1 MTIKKC
7 KIAMILSTALFAATQ
22 PAWADITVG
31 VSLSS
36 TGPGAALGIPEKN
49 AVALMPGEI
58 GGEKVNYIVLDDG
71 TDPSAATKNARKLVT
86 EDHVDVLI
94 GSSVTPSSLAIAE
107 VAVESATPQIAVAPI
122 NLPPEKNKWVFRTP
136 QHNDVMAG
144 ALVAHMKQAGVK
156 KLGFIGYSDAYGEDW
171 LTSVKPL
178 LDEAGIT
185 LTTTERFNRTDTSVS
200 GQVLKIVASRPDAVL
215 VVASGSPAALPQT
228 ALKERGFKGLI
239 YQTHAAANPAFLKV
253 AGAKAEGTI
262 MPIGPVVVVDQIPDS
277 HPSKKVAGEF
287 VAAYEAKY
295 GAGSFSSFAGHA
307 YDAYH
312 LLAAAVPAALEKAK
326 PGTAEFR
333 QALRDALES
342 SKDVVGVHG
351 VFNMTPDNH
360 FGMDERGRVLIRVEQ
375 GGYKLLPM

>member
-1 MTIKKC
+1 MKIRKGKLATILA
-7 KIAMILSTALFAATQ
+7 AMLLAATQ
-22 PAWADITVG
+22 PARADITVG

-49 AVALMPGEI
+49 AVALMPAEI
-58 GGEKVNYIVLDDG
+58 GGEKVNYVVLDDG

-86 EDHVDVLI
+86 EDQVDVLV

-107 VAVESATPQIAVAPI
+107 VAVESRTPQISIAPI
-122 NLPPEKNKWVFRTP
+122 NLPPEKNTWVFRTP
-136 QHNDVMAG
+136 QHNSVMAG
-144 ALVAHMKQAGVK
+144 ALVAHMKKAGVR

-171 LTSVKPL
+171 LTAIKPL
-178 LDEAGIT
+178 LEQAGIA

-200 GQVLKIVASRPDAVL
+200 GQVLKVVASRPDAVL

-228 ALKERGFKGLI
+228 ALKERGFTGQI

-262 MPIGPVVVVDQIPDS
+262 MPIGPVVVVDQIADS
-277 HPSKKVAGEF
+277 HPSKAAGAAF
-287 VAAYEAKY
+287 VKAYEAKY

-312 LLAAAVPAALEKAK
+312 LLAAAIPVALKSAK

-333 QALRDALES
+333 QALRDALEA

-351 VFNMTPDNH
+351 VFTMTPQDH
-360 FGMDERGRVLIRVEQ
+360 FGMDERGRVLIQVVQ